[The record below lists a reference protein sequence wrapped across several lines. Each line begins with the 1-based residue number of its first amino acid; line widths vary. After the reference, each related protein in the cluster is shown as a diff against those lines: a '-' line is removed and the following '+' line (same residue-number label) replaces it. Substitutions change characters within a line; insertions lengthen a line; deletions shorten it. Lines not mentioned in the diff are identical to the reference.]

1 MEVTINQATLL
12 EPIELSELELYAV
25 AGGAQFGF
33 YQILRDIRSLEKGP
47 DLTGG
52 NVDINLIVVEVGN
65 GNRVTT
71 GSGSARGSTSGSSS
85 VDVGSG
91 NEIIIYT

>member
-1 MEVTINQATLL
+1 MNEETLL
-12 EPIELSELELYAV
+12 EPIELGESELYAV
-25 AGGAQFGF
+25 AGGAHFGF
-33 YQILRDIRSLEKGP
+33 HQILSDVRSLGH
-47 DLTGG
+47 
-52 NVDINLIVVEVGN
+52 VDINLIVVEVGN

-85 VDVGSG
+85 VDVGSS

>member
-1 MEVTINQATLL
+1 MNEEALTEPL
-12 EPIELSELELYAV
+12 ELGESELYAV
-25 AGGAQFGF
+25 AGGFHPGF
-33 YQILRDIRSLEKGP
+33 HQLLSDVRS
-47 DLTGG
+47 GG
-52 NVDINLIVVEVGN
+52 QVDINLIFVEVGN

-71 GSGSARGSTSGSSS
+71 GPGSARGSTSGSSS